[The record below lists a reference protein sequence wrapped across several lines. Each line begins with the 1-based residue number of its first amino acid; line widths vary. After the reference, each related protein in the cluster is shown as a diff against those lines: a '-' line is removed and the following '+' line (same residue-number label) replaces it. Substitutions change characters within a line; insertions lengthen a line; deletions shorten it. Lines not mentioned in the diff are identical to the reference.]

1 MAEQQPDEEELT
13 EQQKE
18 EFKEV
23 FSLFDKDGDGTISTK
38 ELGTVM
44 RTLGQNPTDAEIEQM
59 IKEVDLDG
67 NGEVDFDEF
76 CGLMKKKLRESE
88 PVEEL
93 VEVFKIFDKNQDG
106 LVDMYDLAQVF
117 KDLGEKISD

>member
-1 MAEQQPDEEELT
+1 MEELT
-13 EQQKE
+13 ETQIE

-59 IKEVDLDG
+59 IKEVDVDN
-67 NGEVDFDEF
+67 NGEIDFEEF
-76 CGLMKKKLRESE
+76 CGLMVKKMKESE
-88 PVEEL
+88 PEEEL
-93 VEVFKIFDKNQDG
+93 VEVFKIFDKD
-106 LVDMYDLAQVF
+106 
-117 KDLGEKISD
+117 